1 MNKEE
6 IEKEARKAYIRAVEY
21 KVKEY
26 QGKNFVEW
34 HYWKEKLEE
43 LEPDNPMLKE
53 GFHGKP
59 YTSGYYS

>member
-1 MNKEE
+1 MNKEGL
-6 IEKEARKAYIRAVEY
+6 KEETRKAFIRAVAG

-43 LEPDNPMLKE
+43 LKPDNPILKE
-53 GFHGKP
+53 GFHSLP